1 MTAMEGLP
9 TGLVSHPCFRDHR
22 TSRGHPECSERFDAA
37 LAGARESVPGEAL
50 LDIVVREA
58 TFAEL
63 ALCHTEDYIKT
74 AFRDVEIGRYT
85 LSTGDTDV
93 CADSFRVAQNAVGGT
108 LNAVGAVL
116 EGRVKNAACILR
128 PPGHHAEADR
138 GMGFCIF
145 NNAAVAARYAQ
156 QREGIERVLIADWD
170 VHHGNGTQ
178 WIFYDD
184 PSVFYFSTHQWPH
197 YPGTGMADDVGAGPG
212 KGYTL
217 NVPLAGG
224 SARQEVLGAF
234 ERKLVPAMR
243 EFRPYFVIISAGF
256 DCEAGDP
263 LGGFGLQEKDFVDL
277 TRVMLQIAD
286 EHAQGHLISVLEG
299 GYRLEGLRTLFGA
312 HVRTMAEG

>member
-1 MTAMEGLP
+1 MEGLP

-243 EFRPYFVIISAGF
+243 EFRPDFVIISAGF

>member
-1 MTAMEGLP
+1 MGDDLRP
-9 TGLVSHPCFRDHR
+9 TGLVANPRYRDHI
-22 TSRGHPECSERFDAA
+22 TSRGHPECPDRYTAA
-37 LAGARESVPGEAL
+37 LEGVRESVAADQI
-50 LDIVVREA
+50 LDIPAREA

-74 AFRDVEIGRYT
+74 AFRDVEMGRYT
-85 LSTGDTDV
+85 LSTGDTDI
-93 CADSFRVAQNAVGGT
+93 CRDSFSVAQLAAGGA
-108 LNAVGAVL
+108 LCAVGAVL
-116 EGRVKNAACILR
+116 EERVKNAACILR

-145 NNAAVAARYAQ
+145 NNAALAARYAQ
-156 QREGIERVLIADWD
+156 QRDGIERVLIADWD

-197 YPGTGMADDVGAGPG
+197 YPGTGMADDIGAGAG
-212 KGYTL
+212 QGYTL

-224 SARQEVLGAF
+224 SARHEVLGAF

-243 EFRPYFVIISAGF
+243 EFKPDFVIISAGF

-263 LGGFGLQEKDFVDL
+263 LGGFGLQEEDFVDL

-286 EHAQGHLISVLEG
+286 EHADGRLISVLEG
-299 GYRLEGLRTLFGA
+299 GYRLEGLRTLYGA
-312 HVRTMAEG
+312 HVRTLAEG

>member
-1 MTAMEGLP
+1 VSDRSELP
-9 TGLVSHPCFRDHR
+9 TGLVADACCRDHL
-22 TSRGHPECSERFDAA
+22 TSRGHPECPERFAAA
-37 LAGARESVPGEAL
+37 LAGVRECVPPERI
-50 LDIVVREA
+50 LDVPSREA

-63 ALCHTEDYIKT
+63 MLCHTDTYVKT
-74 AFRDVEIGRYT
+74 TFRDVEMGRYT
-85 LSTGDTDV
+85 LSTGDTDI
-93 CADSFRVAQNAVGGT
+93 CRDSFAVAQKAVGGAFCAT
-108 LNAVGAVL
+108 GAVL

-128 PPGHHAEADR
+128 PPGHHAEGDR

-145 NNAAVAARYAQ
+145 NNAALAARYAQ
-156 QREGIERVLIADWD
+156 QREGIDRVLIADWD

-212 KGYTL
+212 SGYTL

-224 SARQEVLGAF
+224 SARREVLGAF

-243 EFRPYFVIISAGF
+243 KFKPDFVIISAGF

-263 LGGFGLQEKDFVDL
+263 LGGFGLQEEDFVDL

-286 EHAQGHLISVLEG
+286 EHANGRLISVLEG
-299 GYRLEGLRTLFGA
+299 GYRLEGLRTLYGA